1 MEAEVQRLLDTLAD
15 LQEEANV
22 NACFGEP
29 ITVEGR
35 TIIPVA
41 RVRYG
46 LGMGMGQGPAAEGDE
61 GVGEKMDTGGGGG
74 GVVASPLAV
83 IEVTSQG
90 TRIEPVIDKQ
100 KLAIASM
107 LVGAWSAFWVARAL
121 TAIFGRSE

>member
-15 LQEEANV
+15 LQEKANV

-29 ITVEGR
+29 TTVEGR

-41 RVRYG
+41 RVSYG
-46 LGMGMGQGPAAEGDE
+46 LGMGIGQGPTAEGDE
-61 GVGEKMDTGGGGG
+61 GVREKMDTGGGGG
-74 GVVASPLAV
+74 GVVASPLGV

-100 KLAIASM
+100 QLAIASM